1 MHGGKSPQALATAE
15 ERMRSLVHPAV
26 SALAQL
32 IADNDLAAAKYVLD
46 YAGFK
51 APDKLQQDGRV
62 TLEIE
67 LVKRPLELDQ
77 PES

>member
-1 MHGGKSPQALATAE
+1 MHGGQAPQALAKAE
-15 ERMRSLVHPAV
+15 ERMRSLVHPAI

-32 IADNDLAAAKYVLD
+32 IADNDLAASKYVLD
-46 YAGFK
+46 WAGFK
-51 APDKLQQDGRV
+51 APDKLQQDGHV

-67 LVKRPLELDQ
+67 LVKRPLNQ